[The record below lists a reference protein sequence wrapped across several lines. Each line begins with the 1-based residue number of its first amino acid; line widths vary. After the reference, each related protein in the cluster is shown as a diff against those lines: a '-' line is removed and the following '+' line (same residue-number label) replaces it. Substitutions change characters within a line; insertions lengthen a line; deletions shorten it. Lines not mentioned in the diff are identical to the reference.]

1 MFVLPAGHEGVSGSH
16 PCREQ
21 SLFCSCSLDRDLPG
35 WDQPSGLGFLLLQ
48 VGNAQE
54 SRQGSQLRC
63 GALAASCLLW
73 MQIHPRSP
81 PHFHPRSHGA
91 LPALSGFA
99 AAGGRDGL
107 DFYCRDRLPS
117 PEPIPAP
124 GTRLQQHKQ
133 SFQAVKNPLQGHIYK
148 TQYLQNGPVKLN
160 CSSARANSPITAGKE
175 LRANTALPDGLG
187 RVHPVPPAA
196 LGGQSR
202 GCPDVQ
208 GGSSPAQSGSSSR
221 KWNTELSLAS
231 PSPSPLPDPG
241 TA

>member
-1 MFVLPAGHEGVSGSH
+1 ML
-16 PCREQ
+16 
-21 SLFCSCSLDRDLPG
+21 SCSLWGRTFWQNVCPPCGSRGGFRISSLQRTIPVLFLQPG
-35 WDQPSGLGFLLLQ
+35 QGPARLGSALRAGIPPAAGGKCPREQAGEPAQVWGPGSLLAPLDANPS
-48 VGNAQE
+48 
-54 SRQGSQLRC
+54 S
-63 GALAASCLLW
+63 
-73 MQIHPRSP
+73 SP

-160 CSSARANSPITAGKE
+160 CSSARANSPITAA
-175 LRANTALPDGLG
+175 R
-187 RVHPVPPAA
+187 
-196 LGGQSR
+196 S
-202 GCPDVQ
+202 
-208 GGSSPAQSGSSSR
+208 
-221 KWNTELSLAS
+221 
-231 PSPSPLPDPG
+231 
-241 TA
+241 